1 MLRFALLSVCVVL
14 VTSQQNYNHN
24 PQNAAIISEA
34 RYLAGNQF
42 GATYDTEDGT
52 NFKEETDA
60 DGTRHGS
67 YSYID
72 PTGQKRTI
80 SYTAGKNGFQASGD
94 HLPVAPAAPPHAQ
107 QAVHAAQNQPQFRAQ
122 PQQQLHSQQ
131 QFQQPQQFS
140 SSADNF
146 DDGQYDPRYNDPSF
160 SPNTNNHFAA
170 APLQNRASAPIH
182 FNPAPI
188 QQQQQ
193 QQQFIPQQQQQ
204 FNHVP
209 QYTTTPNPH
218 RFQPPGKLN
227 LNRTP
232 DGFSYSFNK
241 V

>member
-1 MLRFALLSVCVVL
+1 MLRFALLSACVVL
-14 VTSQQNYNHN
+14 VASQEYHQS
-24 PQNAAIISEA
+24 PKTAAIISEQ
-34 RYLAGNQF
+34 RYLKGDQF

-72 PTGQKRTI
+72 PTGQKRTV

-94 HLPVAPAAPPHAQ
+94 HLPVAPAPPPHAQ
-107 QAVHAAQNQPQFRAQ
+107 PQPQFHAQSQQPRHSQ
-122 PQQQLHSQQ
+122 PQ
-131 QFQQPQQFS
+131 FNQQPQQFS
-140 SSADNF
+140 SEADNF

-160 SPNTNNHFAA
+160 SPNTNNHFAP
-170 APLQNRASAPIH
+170 APVQNH
-182 FNPAPI
+182 FNQQPA
-188 QQQQQ
+188 QQQHFVPQQQ
-193 QQQFIPQQQQQ
+193 QQQFVPQQQN
-204 FNHVP
+204 FNNNPH
-209 QYTTTPNPH
+209 YTTTPNPH
-218 RFQPPGKLN
+218 RFQPPGKLA

>member
-1 MLRFALLSVCVVL
+1 MLRFALLSACVVL
-14 VTSQQNYNHN
+14 AASQQYHQS
-24 PQNAAIISEA
+24 PQTAAIISEQ

-94 HLPVAPAAPPHAQ
+94 HLPVAPAPPPHAQ
-107 QAVHAAQNQPQFRAQ
+107 PQFHAQQ
-122 PQQQLHSQQ
+122 PQQQQQ
-131 QFQQPQQFS
+131 LRHQQQQFS
-140 SSADNF
+140 SEADNF

-160 SPNTNNHFAA
+160 SQNTNNHFAA
-170 APLQNRASAPIH
+170 APVHAA
-182 FNPAPI
+182 PAPVHAPAPAHYNP
-188 QQQQQ
+188 QPAP
-193 QQQFIPQQQQQ
+193 QQFIPQQQN
-204 FNHVP
+204 FNHIP

-218 RFQPPGKLN
+218 RFQPPGKLA

>member
-1 MLRFALLSVCVVL
+1 MLRFALLSVCVVFA
-14 VTSQQNYNHN
+14 TSQQYNQN
-24 PQNAAIISEA
+24 PQTAAIISEA

-72 PTGQKRTI
+72 PTGQKRTV
-80 SYTAGKNGFQASGD
+80 SYTAGKNGFQATGD
-94 HLPVAPAAPPHAQ
+94 HLPVAPAPPPHAVPQ
-107 QAVHAAQNQPQFRAQ
+107 QQQQFHAQ
-122 PQQQLHSQQ
+122 PQHHSQQ
-131 QFQQPQQFS
+131 QFQQPQQFNS
-140 SSADNF
+140 GAENF

-160 SPNTNNHFAA
+160 SQNTNNHFAA
-170 APLQNRASAPIH
+170 APVQSRVSAPNH
-182 FNPAPI
+182 FNPQPV

-193 QQQFIPQQQQQ
+193 QHQFVPQQQQQ
-204 FNHVP
+204 FNHIP
-209 QYTTTPNPH
+209 QFTTTPNPH
-218 RFQPPGKLN
+218 RFQPPGKLA

>member
-1 MLRFALLSVCVVL
+1 MLRFALLSACVVL
-14 VTSQQNYNHN
+14 AASQQYHQS
-24 PQNAAIISEA
+24 PQTAAIISEQ

-94 HLPVAPAAPPHAQ
+94 HLPVAPAPPPHAQ
-107 QAVHAAQNQPQFRAQ
+107 HAQPQFHAQQQ
-122 PQQQLHSQQ
+122 PQQLRH
-131 QFQQPQQFS
+131 QPQQFS
-140 SSADNF
+140 SEGDNF

-170 APLQNRASAPIH
+170 APVHAA
-182 FNPAPI
+182 PAPVHAAPAPVHYNP
-188 QQQQQ
+188 QPA
-193 QQQFIPQQQQQ
+193 QQQFIPQQQQN
-204 FNHVP
+204 FNQIP

-218 RFQPPGKLN
+218 RFQPPGKLA